1 MEKTN
6 LGHGEELVLRC
17 KNNGGMNVRRRIME
31 LTKPI
36 VVNVDCTPPKEIS
49 KPQTFR
55 EAMLA
60 GDLYAI
66 PTAGHMYSGVQ
77 TKYLP
82 VSHLPDGTPNPA
94 RKRLL
99 RQRSLERE
107 QALANMSE
115 QQIAD
120 YKGKIAKLTGDPRL
134 VHAKNKGLLGVYN
147 AVVKAKEAQRK
158 AKKAQMLAKETL
170 AKSNAAA
177 AAAAFSKSWGKGGRR
192 RKSRKK
198 RCVGRLNKNLV
209 CYRGS
214 RKSLKKLK
222 KYTRKLKRHLKHTP

>member
-31 LTKPI
+31 LKKQIDVPDIT
-36 VVNVDCTPPKEIS
+36 VDCTLPEEIT

-94 RKRLL
+94 RQRLL

-115 QQIAD
+115 QQMAE
-120 YKGKIAKLTGDPRL
+120 YKGKIAKLTKDPRL
-134 VHAKNKGLLGVYN
+134 VHAKNKGLLDVYN

-177 AAAAFSKSWGKGGRR
+177 AAAFPSVNMGGRR

-198 RCVGRLNKNLV
+198 RK
-209 CYRGS
+209 
-214 RKSLKKLK
+214 RKTK
-222 KYTRKLKRHLKHTP
+222 RKRERKRKTKRKR